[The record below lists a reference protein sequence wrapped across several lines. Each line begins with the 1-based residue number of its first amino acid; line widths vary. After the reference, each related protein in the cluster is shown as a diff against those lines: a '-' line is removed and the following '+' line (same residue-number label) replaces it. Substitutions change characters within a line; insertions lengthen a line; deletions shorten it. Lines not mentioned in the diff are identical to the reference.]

1 MESKALEIYI
11 LVIFERKNDVNV
23 LILKRI
29 KFFKDQSDIQNY
41 INYND
46 LKLILNKELKKD
58 SVLWNLK
65 MLISRY
71 LKTGNLNLYKEIQN
85 LKIDLDV
92 DSYFSTVFSKKV
104 LNALLNIPGGSTCSY
119 SKIGEMINSQ
129 AFRAIGSV
137 LKKNPL
143 PLIIPCHRVIR
154 KDGTIGGFMGKADDS
169 WQTNLKNS
177 LLELEKE

>member
-1 MESKALEIYI
+1 
-11 LVIFERKNDVNV
+11 
-23 LILKRI
+23 
-29 KFFKDQSDIQNY
+29 
-41 INYND
+41 
-46 LKLILNKELKKD
+46 
-58 SVLWNLK
+58 

-104 LNALLNIPGGSTCSY
+104 LNALLNIPVGSTCSY
-119 SKIGEMINSQ
+119 SKIGEIINSR

-137 LKKNPL
+137 LKKNHL

-154 KDGTIGGFMGKADDS
+154 KDGTVGGFMGKADDS
-169 WQTNLKNS
+169 WQTNLKRS
-177 LLELEKE
+177 LLELEKEKNYELSEKKNI